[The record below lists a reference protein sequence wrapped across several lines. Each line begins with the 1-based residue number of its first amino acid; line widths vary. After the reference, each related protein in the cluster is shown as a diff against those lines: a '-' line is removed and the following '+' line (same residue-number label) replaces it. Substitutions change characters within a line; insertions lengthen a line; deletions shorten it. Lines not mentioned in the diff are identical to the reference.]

1 MLQAQFITIALLAPS
16 GVADPDRAIAE
27 AAQHQRDFG
36 EPAAKQAL
44 ARYGFFPFAYG
55 RFSDRREA
63 ADRGLTH
70 CAAIRGDA
78 AWFCARLSARI
89 VDRSPVHLRVEALP
103 GFRLMAAHYVEAD
116 GRVRRLLPD
125 AEAIFDLPSA
135 PTSVAIGVTVK
146 GSEGPE
152 TGLYIPLRSDHFV
165 PDPCQEGGQLDALR
179 SSPLSVGEY
188 LLAYG
193 LMGCELSLVV
203 VLSCAGILT
212 GGHVPWWLIP
222 AAWVALVPSAAL
234 LTLCLCVVARSQ
246 MTAMWVLRVAF
257 PLALLPV
264 LVGVLFGV
272 SGQFWLQPLT
282 MFWGGQA
289 MFAALEGQA
298 DQAVD
303 ALVWS
308 VATGAPVLALLA
320 YAVKRRLGWGS
331 PSAGAERRTV
341 PR

>member
-165 PDPCQEGGQLDALR
+165 PDPCQEGGQLDALTEAINAAR
-179 SSPLSVGEY
+179 ADLGAGALEAVDAPS
-188 LLAYG
+188 AYERARG
-193 LMGCELSLVV
+193 AELSQRFGHSQLGLSRFLSHHQIRLRHAAEVV
-203 VLSCAGILT
+203 AEDASLTAICRGWMLS
-212 GGHVPWWLIP
+212 
-222 AAWVALVPSAAL
+222 PSHRAAL
-234 LTLCLCVVARSQ
+234 LDGRRNQIAYVKRGDRIS
-246 MTAMWVLRVAF
+246 
-257 PLALLPV
+257 ALLWYRP
-264 LVGVLFGV
+264 
-272 SGQFWLQPLT
+272 
-282 MFWGGQA
+282 
-289 MFAALEGQA
+289 
-298 DQAVD
+298 
-303 ALVWS
+303 
-308 VATGAPVLALLA
+308 
-320 YAVKRRLGWGS
+320 
-331 PSAGAERRTV
+331 
-341 PR
+341 